1 MSRPA
6 YHVSYSLFLHAFC
19 NITTYAGVIG
29 SPDMLILLRS
39 AQCLLLTLQDTHGL
53 TAFSDIL
60 ADRHRS
66 PPYNVPIQTM
76 RNAYGSA
83 ATSHVCS
90 LRIPAIATAPLECM
104 LCPAFHA
111 TQAPSRSTPT
121 AGDHGQSSRCSRV
134 YGCSTGEKQR
144 KRTLESRQQLV
155 GFVSSARRLRSL
167 RMKRESATEKRTSV
181 NADILAQAIP
191 LTESKL
197 RPARMRRV
205 LRSGQWHFCVHS

>member
-29 SPDMLILLRS
+29 SPDTLILLRS
-39 AQCLLLTLQDTHGL
+39 AQCLLLTLKDTHGL

-66 PPYNVPIQTM
+66 PPYNVSIQTM

-111 TQAPSRSTPT
+111 TQAPSRSLYANRRRPWPVLSLFPCVRLLHGRKT
-121 AGDHGQSSRCSRV
+121 AEANARV
-134 YGCSTGEKQR
+134 STAARGVRIECAKAP
-144 KRTLESRQQLV
+144 ES
-155 GFVSSARRLRSL
+155 
-167 RMKRESATEKRTSV
+167 
-181 NADILAQAIP
+181 
-191 LTESKL
+191 
-197 RPARMRRV
+197 
-205 LRSGQWHFCVHS
+205 